1 MRQHGMTGMQF
12 EKLILWQLGKFIE
25 RSACKAM
32 ASDVEED
39 PVSGTILMVLKFML
53 AHSSLKTKAGG
64 EEKGGGLSDAAYGPS
79 LPSPPAITGGR
90 EAMKISTW

>member
-39 PVSGTILMVLKFML
+39 PVSGTILMVLKL
-53 AHSSLKTKAGG
+53 LC
-64 EEKGGGLSDAAYGPS
+64 
-79 LPSPPAITGGR
+79 
-90 EAMKISTW
+90 